1 MFNTEISER
10 RCDWCYPADLYR
22 VDRRFYEWA
31 LGLLDLHPYVCCICG
46 GRGLMI
52 GRSYAYNWRR
62 RRVRI
67 RIVFRVA
74 LGGSQ
79 LQRLIRQLRTV
90 QREAGGSA
98 SIRDSGI
105 MKGVISNGSLSRADK
120 SETGLA

>member
-1 MFNTEISER
+1 MVTTEIPER
-10 RCDWCYPADLYR
+10 RRCGWCYPADLYR

-46 GRGLMI
+46 TRGLMI

-67 RIVFRVA
+67 RLVFRVA

-79 LQRLIRQLRTV
+79 LQRLIRQL
-90 QREAGGSA
+90 
-98 SIRDSGI
+98 
-105 MKGVISNGSLSRADK
+105 
-120 SETGLA
+120 

>member
-1 MFNTEISER
+1 
-10 RCDWCYPADLYR
+10 
-22 VDRRFYEWA
+22 
-31 LGLLDLHPYVCCICG
+31 
-46 GRGLMI
+46 MI

-79 LQRLIRQLRTV
+79 LQRLVRQLRTV
-90 QREAGGSA
+90 QREAGAGA
-98 SIRDSGI
+98 SIRDSAI